1 MTKHL
6 TLLGHRIF
14 PILLFIGLAWGQDI
28 PKFQKDLL
36 FSLNSTK
43 TEIDNIQLLIKQSYN
58 HGIKDNNP
66 PIPKLRLKLS
76 DYSTIL
82 SDLDNLKS
90 FKDYYLDSSSPFAHN
105 IDLSLI
111 KDYKSELL
119 SKSFLSNYNSL
130 YEKYISVIIDRSFY
144 EKDFFTPNSTYQ
156 NDQELWV
163 TNKGGIFYVAN
174 NNWSQWAS
182 MGMTQ
187 TVLEPTQNKYINATI
202 CADAKKKYSKEWN
215 RFLVSRDKKYTQ
227 EVYLH
232 KLIKREL
239 IPKID
244 VLYNT
249 KKDSA
254 IAAFPHVIQL
264 KTNQESQ
271 FDKIVDKARDSGVF
285 IPKNKKHNYDY
296 IYNKIKTFGM
306 TLERRYQSHLRFKK
320 EGNIKEA
327 AYYLFNLIATDK
339 RKTHKNGHNDFFNFK
354 DQFED
359 EILDAIQLE
368 FINEGR
374 FENFCSRPL
383 TNFDCLLLASL
394 VDENLMSKFFHDESN
409 RNQLPKVNL
418 TTKDIKNILSAA
430 QYDISSIDD
439 LKALTNFDSN
449 ALENLYRHQLDQ
461 IKIKDMITDNFG
473 VIGLLS
479 GQNLILYDEQGIIN
493 IYKVI
498 LGITESWGMKQ
509 YSLQFEKNERKVK
522 SIINIRLKT
531 N

>member
-1 MTKHL
+1 MCRYL
-6 TLLGHRIF
+6 TV
-14 PILLFIGLAWGQDI
+14 LLFIGLARGQEM
-28 PKFQKDLL
+28 PKYQKNLL

-66 PIPKLRLKLS
+66 PMPKFRLKLS
-76 DYSTIL
+76 DYSQIL

-90 FKDYYLDSSSPFAHN
+90 FKDYYLDSSSPFVHN
-105 IDLSLI
+105 IDLALI
-111 KDYKSELL
+111 EEYKSELL
-119 SKSFLSNYNSL
+119 NKSFLSQYNSL
-130 YEKYISVIIDRSFY
+130 YEKYTSVIIDRSFY
-144 EKDFFTPNSTYQ
+144 EKEFFTPDIAYQ
-156 NDQELWV
+156 NDKGLWV
-163 TNKGGIFYVAN
+163 TNNGGIFYVAKS
-174 NNWSQWAS
+174 NWTQWAS
-182 MGMTQ
+182 MGITLN
-187 TVLEPTQNKYINATI
+187 VLEPTQKKYINATI
-202 CADAKKKYSKEWN
+202 CADAKIKYSKEWN

-254 IAAFPHVIQL
+254 IIAFPYVIQL
-264 KTNQESQ
+264 KTDQESQ
-271 FDKIVDKARDSGVF
+271 FNKIVAKARDSGVF
-285 IPKNKKHNYDY
+285 IPENKIHDYDY

-320 EGNIKEA
+320 EGNIKDA

-339 RKTHKNGHNDFFNFK
+339 KKTHENGHNDFFNFK

-359 EILDAIQLE
+359 KIIDAIQLE

-394 VDENLMSKFFHDESN
+394 VDEKLMSKFSHDESN
-409 RNQLPKVNL
+409 RHQLPKVNL
-418 TTKDIKNILSAA
+418 TNKDIKNILGAVG
-430 QYDISSIDD
+430 YDIFSIVDF
-439 LKALTNFDSN
+439 KAITNFDNN
-449 ALENLYRHQLDQ
+449 ALENLYRYQLDQ

-473 VIGLLS
+473 VLGLLS
-479 GQNLILYDEQGIIN
+479 GQNLILYDEQGNIN

-498 LGITESWGMKQ
+498 LKHTESWGMKQ
-509 YSLQFEKNERKVK
+509 YSLQFEKNEKKIK
-522 SIINIRLKT
+522 SFINIRLKA